1 MSKGRKRE
9 RERERKKERER
20 ERERD
25 REKRVGKYLK
35 RRNIEVERGFE
46 AGVKESR
53 NQSYG
58 EKVLQSNGRYLTGDG
73 VR

>member
-9 RERERKKERER
+9 RERERKKEREG
-20 ERERD
+20 EID